1 MSESSGNPAETNVSY
16 YVYDRC
22 VQGGQANGENKDMK
36 HDTKCGLRIYRGSNE
51 WPKVELRRVVAA
63 ISGCFSV
70 FLNCVSHV
78 AISDASSKGA
88 AGARLSPS
96 TSHFERRAAKR
107 VLTVRGKIPPVP
119 VPTCARIP
127 LASAAVV
134 DTDPSRSTRPSLFCR
149 DRPNNRWSATALIF
163 CRSKKIGLVGALNF
177 KKKTLPSLHARSKDL
192 PAFVS
197 TAWRK

>member
-1 MSESSGNPAETNVSY
+1 
-16 YVYDRC
+16 
-22 VQGGQANGENKDMK
+22 MK

-134 DTDPSRSTRPSLFCR
+134 DTDPAPRARLCFVATDRIIGGRQPRSCF
-149 DRPNNRWSATALIF
+149 
-163 CRSKKIGLVGALNF
+163 VGRKNWAGWCLEF
-177 KKKTLPSLHARSKDL
+177 QKKKLCEVCTLDRRTFRPLCPPLGGNKSLASNIR
-192 PAFVS
+192 P
-197 TAWRK
+197 